1 MARTAGD
8 RGPSTWA
15 PDNGAARAVALEVLI
30 HGPISRTEIARRLE
44 LSQGSLTRLSTP
56 LLASGLLVETN
67 PPAGRSDRRTR
78 PLDVVPESNHFVGLK
93 LTGTEV
99 LGALTDLRS
108 NIREFGRV
116 PLTST
121 SPANVVQTMAELTA
135 QLSAS
140 VRTVTAVGVG
150 LGGLVKDLSL
160 VVRAPFLEWENVPL
174 GQLLTQRTGLPTVI
188 ENDVIAFTE
197 SEHWF
202 GGGRGL
208 SRFAVLTLGA
218 GVGYGAVINGRIVI
232 GPDSGIGLVGH
243 WPLDANGPV
252 CKDGHRGCAAA
263 VLSTEG
269 VERSVS
275 FALGRHC
282 SYNEC
287 LDLALAGQPAA
298 RQVINDAGRGL
309 GRLIAAVA
317 NLTVPERI
325 ILGGEGVRLADVAA
339 ATMAEGI
346 ARDRDPL
353 AAPLDVQINQA
364 DEREW
369 CRGAGVLAIQTYVLG
384 SHTPPAT
391 T

>member
-1 MARTAGD
+1 MTVTQA
-8 RGPSTWA
+8 PWA
-15 PDNGAARAVALEVLI
+15 PDNGASRAVALEVLI
-30 HGPISRTEIARRLE
+30 HGPISRSEIARRLE

-56 LLASGLLVETN
+56 LIESGLLVETDG
-67 PPAGRSDRRTR
+67 AGSDRRTR
-78 PLDVVPESNHFVGLK
+78 PLDVVPHSKYFVGLK
-93 LTGTEV
+93 LTGTQV

-108 NIREFGRV
+108 SIKDFDRIE
-116 PLTST
+116 LTST
-121 SPANVVQTMAELTA
+121 DPLAVVDAMVTLTER
-135 QLSAS
+135 LS
-140 VRTVTAVGVG
+140 RTVGVITAVGVG
-150 LGGLVKDLSL
+150 LGGLVENSSL
-160 VVRAPFLEWENVPL
+160 VVRAPFLEWERVPL
-174 GQLLTQRTGLPTVI
+174 GDLLSARLGVPTVV
-188 ENDVIAFTE
+188 ENDVLAFTE

-202 GGGRGL
+202 GAGRGL

-218 GVGYGAVINGRIVI
+218 GIGYGSVINGKIVA

-275 FALGRHC
+275 FALGRRL
-282 SYNEC
+282 SYDEC
-287 LDLALAGQPAA
+287 LDLAEADDPAA
-298 RQVINDAGRGL
+298 RRIIDDAGRGL

-325 ILGGEGVRLADVAA
+325 ILGGEGVRLAEVAA
-339 ATMAEGI
+339 TAMSEGI

-353 AAPLDVQINQA
+353 TSALDIQINRA

-369 CRGAGVLAIQTYVLG
+369 CRGGGVIAIQTYVLG
-384 SHTPPAT
+384 LHAGPALAAR
-391 T
+391 